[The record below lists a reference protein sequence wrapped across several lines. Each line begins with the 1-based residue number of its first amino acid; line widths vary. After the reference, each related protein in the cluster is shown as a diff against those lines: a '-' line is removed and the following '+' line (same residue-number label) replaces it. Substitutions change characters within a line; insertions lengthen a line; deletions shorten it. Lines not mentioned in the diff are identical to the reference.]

1 LEPVVDA
8 STLRRM
14 QSALE
19 EIEVEDSIG
28 RYLVTLTTA
37 TRTHP
42 AVLVGAS
49 PRGSLSLLLLSRA
62 RAALAGRD
70 YVIPEDVK
78 QVALP
83 ALAHRITLR
92 PEMWLKRVDP
102 VSVVAEV
109 LAATPAPASGALPS
123 HQATSA
129 GARSTS
135 ARNSRL
141 ADVDSIEATTGLRG

>member
-1 LEPVVDA
+1 
-8 STLRRM
+8 M
-14 QSALE
+14 
-19 EIEVEDSIG
+19 
-28 RYLVTLTTA
+28 
-37 TRTHP
+37 
-42 AVLVGAS
+42 LVGAS

-123 HQATSA
+123 HQAAASSSRPTA
-129 GARSTS
+129 

-141 ADVDSIEATTGLRG
+141 ADVDSLEATTGLRG